1 MSYDYVSQSTLGGNR
16 PIIGSVGSAIDNI
29 FTGNLDYERYLETL
43 GFQNSFN
50 AEQAQLARDFS
61 ASEAEKTRLYNSAE
75 AEKNRQW
82 QEMMSNTAYQRAFA
96 DMKQA
101 GLNPYLAYSQGG
113 ASTPSGS
120 SASSSTPPSMSAGS
134 GAGQTFNSSAGL
146 KSIISGLFK
155 IGGTALGL
163 SGNAMQMQ
171 ALAESRPKNMG
182 FGR

>member
-1 MSYDYVSQSTLGGNR
+1 MGQDYVSSAQLGSNR
-16 PIIGSVGSAIDNI
+16 PVLGSVGSAIDNI

-43 GFQNSFN
+43 GFQNAFN

-61 ASEAEKTRLYNSAE
+61 AEEAEKTRLYNSAE

-82 QEMMSNTAYQRAFA
+82 QEMMSNSAYQRAFA
-96 DMKQA
+96 DMKKA

-113 ASTPSGS
+113 ASSPAGS
-120 SASSSTPPSMSAGS
+120 SASSSVPSSMSAGS
-134 GAGQTFNSSAGL
+134 GAGQSFNSSAGL
-146 KSIISGLFK
+146 KSIISGLFR

-171 ALAESRPKNMG
+171 AVAESRPKNFG